1 MQQDGRRT
9 LGVGTRGTDPH
20 RDRHP
25 RPLDGPDH
33 LFDVGIDRARRLH
46 LQDQQGR
53 AVVVGLADRVED
65 QRHVGRVEV
74 PLDLHDVD
82 AALARGLRVAA
93 PAATSSA
100 STASATTIASS
111 ATPRRIRCAMG
122 TPVASVTMDLE
133 RFCAASRVV
142 IVAGKGG
149 VGKTTVTAA
158 LATAAARTGMSVLI
172 VEVEGKSGLAA
183 CFGEAPLTYEEAE
196 LRPGVR
202 ARTLTPDDALLE
214 YLDDHGMRR
223 ISRRLSR
230 SGALDV
236 VATAVPGMRDILV
249 LGKVKQLERAGA
261 ADLILLDAPAAGHAV
276 SFLLSARG
284 LLDAVKVGAIQK
296 QAADVVELLSDP
308 ARCRVILVT
317 LPEETPVNEL
327 VDTAY
332 AVEDRAGV
340 ALGPIVVNGCVSPLD
355 VGGDVRGRRRRVRR
369 HPRSGRGRTRWW
381 RRPTSEPG
389 WRGVRPS
396 SARASPSACRSRSCA
411 CPSSSPPTSVRPR
424 SNSSPTT
431 SRSASPRSTTCRRD
445 DVASPTSSN
454 SGTS

>member
-1 MQQDGRRT
+1 
-9 LGVGTRGTDPH
+9 
-20 RDRHP
+20 
-25 RPLDGPDH
+25 
-33 LFDVGIDRARRLH
+33 
-46 LQDQQGR
+46 
-53 AVVVGLADRVED
+53 
-65 QRHVGRVEV
+65 
-74 PLDLHDVD
+74 
-82 AALARGLRVAA
+82 
-93 PAATSSA
+93 
-100 STASATTIASS
+100 
-111 ATPRRIRCAMG
+111 
-122 TPVASVTMDLE
+122 
-133 RFCAASRVV
+133 
-142 IVAGKGG
+142 VAGKGG

-261 ADLILLDAPAAGHAV
+261 ADLIVLDAPAAGHAV

-284 LLDAVKVGAIQK
+284 LVDAVKVGAIQK
-296 QAADVVELLSDP
+296 QATDVVELLSDP

-340 ALGPIVVNGCVSPLD
+340 ALGPIVVNGCVPPLD
-355 VGGDVRGRRRRVRR
+355 ASGDVHDDAEATGVTIDQREIGALVAAADFRAGLARRQAAQCARLAERLPLAQVRL
-369 HPRSGRGRTRWW
+369 PFFFTADIG
-381 RRPTSEPG
+381 PTEIELLADDLTL
-389 WRGVRPS
+389 GVD
-396 SARASPSACRSRSCA
+396 AL
-411 CPSSSPPTSVRPR
+411 
-424 SNSSPTT
+424 
-431 SRSASPRSTTCRRD
+431 D
-445 DVASPTSSN
+445 DVPAR
-454 SGTS
+454 